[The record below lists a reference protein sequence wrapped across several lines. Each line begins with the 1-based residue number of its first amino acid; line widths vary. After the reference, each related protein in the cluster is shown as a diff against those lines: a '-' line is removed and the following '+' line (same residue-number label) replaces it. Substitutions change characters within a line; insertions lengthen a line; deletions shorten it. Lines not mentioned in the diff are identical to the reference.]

1 MLDRKKFIL
10 HIPPEKAD
18 ERIELRIAN
27 GESLLKHKVKDI
39 QQWKS
44 EEKKFKVWNS
54 ENFELLKSIFKN
66 NRVAKDY
73 SSSGWSIERILISD
87 LKIDR
92 SGNGGIKQLKSSKTQ
107 DLTFKG

>member
-18 ERIELRIAN
+18 EQIELRIAN
-27 GESLLKHKVKDI
+27 GESLLNHKVKDI

-73 SSSGWSIERILISD
+73 SSSGWSIERILIASP
-87 LKIDR
+87 
-92 SGNGGIKQLKSSKTQ
+92 SSKSISNRVISSVF
-107 DLTFKG
+107 LVVVKVHWY